1 MFKSLVLHLR
11 WLRNPG
17 LPQASVTPPLQALSP
32 LLALGQDVSAVPSS
46 PTLMTRPPVLPG
58 GPVHSQV
65 MWPYSLFSGH
75 PHLWGR
81 GERAGWA
88 EGRLACN
95 PHHPPTSQP
104 SPRGTSELTH
114 VMLSPHEVTMAG
126 PVYWLPQSLGLPHW
140 GLSLRE
146 GGGSLPRRSSQ
157 QSNKSSL
164 IAGSWQRTSV
174 STKV

>member
-1 MFKSLVLHLR
+1 MTNWDQKKKKSLDCPGGPVVKILSSQCPEWEFEHPWSGKSLYATWPKNFKIILKMFKSLVLHLR

-75 PHLWGR
+75 PHL
-81 GERAGWA
+81 
-88 EGRLACN
+88 
-95 PHHPPTSQP
+95 
-104 SPRGTSELTH
+104 
-114 VMLSPHEVTMAG
+114 
-126 PVYWLPQSLGLPHW
+126 
-140 GLSLRE
+140 
-146 GGGSLPRRSSQ
+146 
-157 QSNKSSL
+157 
-164 IAGSWQRTSV
+164 
-174 STKV
+174 